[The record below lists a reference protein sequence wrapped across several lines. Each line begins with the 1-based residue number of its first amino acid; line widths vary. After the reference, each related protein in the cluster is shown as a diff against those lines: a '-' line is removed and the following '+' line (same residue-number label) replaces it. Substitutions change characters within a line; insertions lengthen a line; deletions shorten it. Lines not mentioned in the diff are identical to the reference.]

1 MVSLYQNFIK
11 YFRGA
16 ILYQFRNAKIEDL
29 EEILIIENQG
39 FTPEEAATKSALIKR
54 IEMINDTFII
64 AELNEKVVG
73 YINGPVINQPFIT
86 DDLFES
92 IDENPTI
99 GGYVAILGLVVDQSQ
114 RNQGLA
120 GKLLNE
126 IEQRAKTH
134 HRLGITLTCKEELI
148 PFYEKYGYV
157 NKGFLV
163 PNMVV

>member
-1 MVSLYQNFIK
+1 M
-11 YFRGA
+11 
-16 ILYQFRNAKIEDL
+16 YQFRNAKIDDL

-64 AELNEKVVG
+64 AESNEKVVG

-92 IDENPTI
+92 IDENSTT

-134 HRLGITLTCKEELI
+134 YRLGITLTCKEELI

-157 NKGFLV
+157 NKGVSSSQHGGIKWFNL
-163 PNMVV
+163 MKEFKH

>member
-1 MVSLYQNFIK
+1 M
-11 YFRGA
+11 
-16 ILYQFRNAKIEDL
+16 YQFRNAKIDDL

-39 FTPEEAATKSALIKR
+39 FKPEEAATKSALIKR

-92 IDENPTI
+92 IDENPTT

-134 HRLGITLTCKEELI
+134 YRLGITLTCKEELI

-157 NKGFLV
+157 NKGISSSQHGGIKWFNL
-163 PNMVV
+163 MKEFKH

>member
-1 MVSLYQNFIK
+1 M
-11 YFRGA
+11 
-16 ILYQFRNAKIEDL
+16 YQFRNAKIEDL

-92 IDENPTI
+92 IDENPTT

-148 PFYEKYGYV
+148 PFYEKYGYD
-157 NKGFLV
+157 NKGVSSSQHGGIKWFNL
-163 PNMVV
+163 MKEFKH

>member
-1 MVSLYQNFIK
+1 M
-11 YFRGA
+11 
-16 ILYQFRNAKIEDL
+16 YQFRNAKIEDL

-64 AELNEKVVG
+64 AESNEKVVG

-92 IDENPTI
+92 IDENPTT

-157 NKGFLV
+157 NKGVSSSQHGGIKWFNL
-163 PNMVV
+163 MKEFKH